1 MAELPFSIDLIRA
14 LAENRTALL
23 TEVSLFFT
31 FLGEIEGY
39 VFLISLL
46 YVTYDKKLAFRL
58 AVLAL
63 FAIRYADR
71 ISTLW
76 RKFSYGQQV
85 AIVTA
90 SSVILWFATRE
101 LSAWAGDGHPYTFL
115 SYMGLLTG
123 IVIAHPLEARM
134 LDFDPR
140 SSSLP
145 RKALR
150 CALSVGMV
158 IGTLL
163 VLDAA
168 FGALSDDASLLGG
181 LLRFVRY
188 AAAGIVGM
196 FIAPL
201 VFVKMGLAAR
211 LAK

>member
-101 LSAWAGDGHPYTFL
+101 LSARTGDGQPYTFL

-134 LDFDPR
+134 IDFDPR

-150 CALSVGMV
+150 CALSL
-158 IGTLL
+158 GT
-163 VLDAA
+163 V
-168 FGALSDDASLLGG
+168 
-181 LLRFVRY
+181 
-188 AAAGIVGM
+188 
-196 FIAPL
+196 IAPL